1 MQDSSADHEDPRPH
15 QDELT
20 SYPDA
25 IPQAPANQS
34 AAVPPSPSGVG
45 GPTPYPPPVVPPSSG
60 APYPPPPNAASAPSP
75 NPAAHQPYPHATG
88 HPGGPYPQAGPGAGP
103 AIYPSAVPGGQS
115 PYPRATPFP
124 TAAPV
129 GAGPK
134 VVPQNVQIAFYVM
147 LAGAVVTLL
156 SAAYLLTT
164 IDRIRSDALDASGG
178 VFRGDDLDVVVYA
191 GLAGGILVSLVTA
204 GLWVWMAFAC
214 RAGKNW
220 ARITGTVFFG
230 LNVLSSAVSVISVF
244 ATGSRTDLQSM
255 AFTVVTVIIGLAAV
269 ILLWNPRSAAFFAPA
284 PPPGYQP
291 YPPTG
296 PW

>member
-1 MQDSSADHEDPRPH
+1 MP
-15 QDELT
+15 
-20 SYPDA
+20 
-25 IPQAPANQS
+25 
-34 AAVPPSPSGVG
+34 G
-45 GPTPYPPPVVPPSSG
+45 GPAYRPATPYP
-60 APYPPPPNAASAPSP
+60 A
-75 NPAAHQPYPHATG
+75 
-88 HPGGPYPQAGPGAGP
+88 
-103 AIYPSAVPGGQS
+103 
-115 PYPRATPFP
+115 
-124 TAAPV
+124 AAPV
-129 GAGPK
+129 DVGPK

-147 LAGAVVTLL
+147 LAGAIVTVL
-156 SAAYLLTT
+156 SAAYMLTT
-164 IDRIRSDALDASGG
+164 IDKIRSDALDASGG
-178 VFRGDDLDVVVYA
+178 VFRGDDLDILVYA
-191 GLAGGILVSLVTA
+191 GLAGGILTALVTA

-230 LNVLSSAVSVISVF
+230 INVLFSVIAVISTVT
-244 ATGSRTDLQSM
+244 APDADLQSL